1 VFVLLAC
8 LIGAVVALAEEDVTK
23 LSGDPV
29 KVGLMTPAAKAEL
42 YECVGKA
49 IQTAGDENDRLPI
62 FGVYIGPKGRAVS
75 LAVLQSSGLERL
87 DKLVLHCLFLANFT
101 PTAPGKPQR
110 GWFFTT
116 PLKGK
121 RPATNGDRELA
132 LLNMQAVGYGWS
144 V

>member
-1 VFVLLAC
+1 VFVLLTC
-8 LIGAVVALAEEDVTK
+8 LIGVDAAPEDSGA

-42 YECVGKA
+42 YECVA
-49 IQTAGDENDRLPI
+49 QAVQTAGDEKDRLPI
-62 FGVYIGPKGRAVS
+62 FGVYIGTKGRAVS

-121 RPATNGDRELA
+121 RPVTNERELA
-132 LLNMQAVGYGWS
+132 LLYLPAMDGHGWN